1 MLCLKK
7 MYNDELLQLTLIL
20 SLLRVYPNS
29 YFDPDL
35 YISSERYDFGNG
47 TSWGL
52 YTPSVT
58 RLNNV
63 NPKSLDMILLN
74 YEREVFDDLNSLG
87 RYNRINT
94 IRNLNVTAYLLNVDC
109 GDACNINSTDNDA
122 QEDRIINEERIED
135 EASAVLSP
143 EPDLPSAAAI
153 DLTQEVMCLK
163 FI

>member
-7 MYNDELLQLTLIL
+7 VYNDELLQLTLIL
-20 SLLRVYPNS
+20 SLLRIYPDS
-29 YFDPDL
+29 YLDTDL

-58 RLNNV
+58 RFSNV

-74 YEREVFDDLNSLG
+74 YEREVFADLNSLG

-109 GDACNINSTDNDA
+109 GNNCNINTTEADTQPSLN
-122 QEDRIINEERIED
+122 NEERTED
-135 EASAVLSP
+135 ESSSSAEP
-143 EPDLPSAAAI
+143 EVDIPSSSI
-153 DLTQEVMCLK
+153 VDMDLTQEVM
-163 FI
+163 

>member
-20 SLLRVYPNS
+20 SLLRVSPNA
-29 YFDPDL
+29 YFDTDP
-35 YISSERYDFGNG
+35 YISTERFDFGNG

-52 YTPSVT
+52 HTPSVT

-74 YEREVFDDLNSLG
+74 YEREVFADLNALG

-109 GDACNINSTDNDA
+109 GNNCNSNSTENNVQDNRLIT
-122 QEDRIINEERIED
+122 EDEIED
-135 EASAVLSP
+135 DVSAVQSP
-143 EPDLPSAAAI
+143 EPDLPSAAAM
-153 DLTQEVMCLK
+153 DLTQEVN
-163 FI
+163 